1 VTTFINTSTFLFY
14 FIIFIHLVL
23 NRAFIEQLKRKKNI
37 QNNLCGVLSYKERHT
52 MSIEFTNDEAL
63 VLEPREVYDPAIIGI
78 CFKSGRVIYSIDKLI
93 ECTMNHYI
101 DVEKDLDEHNKQTLE
116 DLERIE
122 TDANEWVSF
131 NILGAYMG
139 ELEPIYLHDSN
150 FIEI

>member
-1 VTTFINTSTFLFY
+1 
-14 FIIFIHLVL
+14 
-23 NRAFIEQLKRKKNI
+23 
-37 QNNLCGVLSYKERHT
+37 

>member
-1 VTTFINTSTFLFY
+1 M
-14 FIIFIHLVL
+14 
-23 NRAFIEQLKRKKNI
+23 
-37 QNNLCGVLSYKERHT
+37 LSYKERHT
-52 MSIEFTNDEAL
+52 ISIEFTNDEAL
-63 VLEPREVYDPAIIGI
+63 VLEPREVYDPAIVGI
-78 CFKSGRVIYSIDKLI
+78 CFKSGRAIYSIDKLI

-101 DVEKDLDEHNKQTLE
+101 NVEKDMNEHNNKPLEQTPE

-131 NILGAYMG
+131 NILGAYIG